1 MTHDLISPGTRRTS
15 GLNKRQVEDEDD
27 DENEDENAREN
38 ERYLAIVVQRTQKNG
53 DLEGSRFGT
62 YFVHPRVFPA
72 ARV

>member
-38 ERYLAIVVQRTQKNG
+38 ERYLAIVAQGPIFRA
-53 DLEGSRFGT
+53 LL
-62 YFVHPRVFPA
+62 
-72 ARV
+72 